1 MKLKTFRG
9 LLFASFFIIEALSL
23 FFFVKS
29 IINLIGLE
37 KELFMDGIMYTISL
51 LILIAFVGM
60 EIFNTYYSIQN
71 GSSFIEPLLYSQ
83 DTLNK
88 KCLYGMRG
96 GSVVAFIGFIYS
108 ILLLFANIE
117 FALSNLNVLVKSIML
132 CFSLMVFVNTL
143 FVSIYPFV
151 KDKK

>member
-1 MKLKTFRG
+1 MKLKTFRS
-9 LLFASFFIIEALSL
+9 LLFVSFFIIEALSL

-108 ILLLFANIE
+108 ILLFTNIE
-117 FALSNLNVLVKSIML
+117 FPLSNLNVLVKSIML

>member
-1 MKLKTFRG
+1 
-9 LLFASFFIIEALSL
+9 
-23 FFFVKS
+23 
-29 IINLIGLE
+29 
-37 KELFMDGIMYTISL
+37 
-51 LILIAFVGM
+51 M
-60 EIFNTYYSIQN
+60 EIFNTYYSIRN

-83 DTLNK
+83 DELNK

-108 ILLLFANIE
+108 ILLHTNIE
-117 FALSNLNVLVKSIML
+117 LPLSNLNEFVKSIML

-151 KDKK
+151 KDKDK